1 MSEHRHGRR
10 LLVHLFQL
18 GVIALG
24 SYVLANLWNAANAS
38 KDHAIALPIDAHVP
52 LLPWTT
58 VIYLGFFLLYLVP
71 ARMAYGNQA
80 RMDELDRIVP
90 MMVGWTVLH
99 SVFFVLVPA
108 EVPRSVTPSDAW
120 LLEAIRDSDHPW
132 NAWPSLHVVHVILL
146 AGLVDRWTAIEDRAA
161 RRPVL
166 ALVVILVVL
175 STFTTEQHYVW
186 DAFSGAVTGSV
197 GWWLITKRMDALQPK
212 TADTAD

>member
-24 SYVLANLWNAANAS
+24 SYVLANLWNAANAT

-58 VIYLGFFLLYLVP
+58 VIYLGFFLLYIVP

-90 MMVGWTVLH
+90 MMVAWTVLH

-166 ALVVILVVL
+166 ALVVALVVL

-186 DAFSGAVTGSV
+186 DAISGAITGSV
-197 GWWLITKRMDALQPK
+197 GWWLITMRMDGHQPK

>member
-1 MSEHRHGRR
+1 M
-10 LLVHLFQL
+10 
-18 GVIALG
+18 
-24 SYVLANLWNAANAS
+24 
-38 KDHAIALPIDAHVP
+38 
-52 LLPWTT
+52 
-58 VIYLGFFLLYLVP
+58 IYLGFFLLYIVP
-71 ARMAYGNQA
+71 ARMAYGNEA

-90 MMVGWTVLH
+90 MMVAWTVLH

-166 ALVVILVVL
+166 ALVVGLVVL

-186 DAFSGAVTGSV
+186 DAISGAITGSV
-197 GWWLITKRMDALQPK
+197 GWWLITKRMNGHQPK

>member
-18 GVIALG
+18 TVIALG
-24 SYVLANLWNAANAS
+24 SYMLANLWNAANAS

-58 VIYLGFFLLYLVP
+58 VIYLGFFVLYIVP

-108 EVPRSVTPSDAW
+108 EVPRSVTPSEHGCLRPFVTATIRGTHGRAFTWCTSSCWPAW
-120 LLEAIRDSDHPW
+120 WTDGP
-132 NAWPSLHVVHVILL
+132 PS
-146 AGLVDRWTAIEDRAA
+146 
-161 RRPVL
+161 
-166 ALVVILVVL
+166 
-175 STFTTEQHYVW
+175 
-186 DAFSGAVTGSV
+186 
-197 GWWLITKRMDALQPK
+197 K
-212 TADTAD
+212 TV